1 MDRTVRVSFKL
12 MAAIVIF
19 AAVLLAC
26 MVAAWVIE
34 VLVNPMEKLYFIV
47 GLSVLSGLLIMAL
60 TLYRL
65 VTRMRTAFL
74 TLVLAMPTLITFMY
88 GLINFWP
95 FVQIALNEYAPW
107 AVDSFALIKDLLKW
121 IGKLFN

>member
-1 MDRTVRVSFKL
+1 MDRTVKLSFKVL
-12 MAAIVIF
+12 SALIIF

-65 VTRMRTAFL
+65 ITRMRTAAL
-74 TLVLAMPTLITFMY
+74 TLLLATPTLITFMY

-95 FVQIALNEYAPW
+95 FVQIVLNEYAPW
-107 AVDSFALIKDLLKW
+107 AVDGFAIVKDLLLW
-121 IGKLFN
+121 IGRLFN